1 LAKNSSKPE
10 EEKLAVYFQ
19 LEGPEVKRFQ
29 DYKSKAFLRGNAE
42 AARKLMLER
51 LSQIE
56 AEESSHAATQV

>member
-1 LAKNSSKPE
+1 MSKTSSKPE

-19 LEGPEVKRFQ
+19 LEGTEVTRFQ
-29 DYKSKAFLRGNAE
+29 AYKAKAFLRGNAE

-56 AEESSHAATQV
+56 ADEATQVASTA